1 MNVTRKVKK
10 TYYESDMVALINS
23 DLELRGYN
31 ASDDIYRICTTDVVE
46 SEDGTTE
53 TTVITVQFEVE
64 FEIGEE
70 IPDDNW

>member
-23 DLELRGYN
+23 DLELRGYT

-53 TTVITVQFEVE
+53 TIVTTLRFEVE
-64 FEIGEE
+64 FEIDEE
-70 IPDDNW
+70 IPDENW